1 MSASLA
7 NVLDFLTELHL
18 AKKSYSCI
26 NSHRSMLS
34 KSLPHID
41 GRPVGTHPLVMTLL
55 KACYN
60 LNPPR
65 PKYNSTWNPD
75 VVLSYIMDLG
85 DNPSLPLAVLSQK
98 VVVLI
103 ALACF
108 LRVSDLASID
118 HSSVIFSASGAQ
130 FAQHKFRKSQH
141 TGPLPVFT
149 LPIFPVANI
158 CPVGDL
164 RVYLS
169 RTEGRRGSDNINS
182 LFIATIAPFKGVTS
196 NTIAH
201 WVRSLLS
208 SAGIDVI
215 VFGAHSTR
223 GAAAGVSV
231 DSILQTGQ
239 WAHEST
245 FARHYKRDLRT
256 SVASVV
262 LNPGCQS

>member
-1 MSASLA
+1 M
-7 NVLDFLTELHL
+7 
-18 AKKSYSCI
+18 
-26 NSHRSMLS
+26 
-34 KSLPHID
+34 
-41 GRPVGTHPLVMTLL
+41 G
-55 KACYN
+55 
-60 LNPPR
+60 
-65 PKYNSTWNPD
+65 
-75 VVLSYIMDLG
+75 LG

-118 HSSVIFSASGAQ
+118 RSSVIFSASGAQ

-223 GAAAGVSV
+223 GAAASKAFAAGVSV